1 MQTSGVFEEEVC
13 PSISSSRGRYF
24 VLLGMLSAG
33 LRRGAPLRAAPACC
47 AAVRWM
53 SSSSAAKSVAVVP
66 GDGIGPEVMD
76 EAIKVLDAGAPR
88 QPRASAPPPR

>member
-1 MQTSGVFEEEVC
+1 
-13 PSISSSRGRYF
+13 
-24 VLLGMLSAG
+24 MLSAG
-33 LRRGAPLRAAPACC
+33 LRRGAPLRAAVAPACC
-47 AAVRWM
+47 ATAVRWM

-76 EAIKVLDAGAPR
+76 EAIKVLDAGAPH